1 MCVRMYVCVYVC
13 MHIQVGCSTRN
24 AGLFSAFVQSG
35 TLTATFCG
43 HDHYS
48 DAVAYKG
55 GVYLCYGRVSGYTPP
70 R

>member
-1 MCVRMYVCVYVC
+1 

-24 AGLFSAFVQSG
+24 SGLFKAFVQSG

-55 GVYLCYGRVSGYTPP
+55 GVYLCYGRVSSYHASQGQSSQVLCTLV
-70 R
+70 

>member
-1 MCVRMYVCVYVC
+1 MYVCVYVC

-24 AGLFSAFVQSG
+24 SGLFKAFVQSG